1 MDANQM
7 TEILDTVFRTLYEN
21 MDKGGLLFEEEL
33 LRPNK
38 IALTQPET
46 ERLWDILRSTGFV
59 GSLIGFGN
67 EGKLEITAPGI
78 QMMTRYGSYKHF
90 LAAQNIGQGAQQVTI
105 QLGDSASDERQ
116 PAVHQQKTPKKPKK
130 AARSSKQSP
139 LE

>member
-38 IALTQPET
+38 IALTQSET
-46 ERLWDILRSTGFV
+46 ERLWDILRSTGFA
-59 GSLIGFGN
+59 GSIVGFGN
-67 EGKLEITAPGI
+67 EGKLEITPAGI
-78 QMMTRYGSYKHF
+78 QMMMRYGSYKNF
-90 LAAQNIGQGAQQVTI
+90 LASQNIGQGPQQVTI
-105 QLGDSASDERQ
+105 QLGDSAPKERQ
-116 PAVHQQKTPKKPKK
+116 APVSQGKTPQKPKK